1 MMFTAE
7 RLKYVDEYY
16 FSKKMREINN
26 YISSGRPIIN
36 MAIGSPDL
44 SPSLEVK
51 QALSESIG
59 DHRSSMYQSYN
70 GLLELREAISNFY
83 YKQYGVEIN
92 PTDEILPLMGSK
104 EGVMHISMA
113 FLNKGDRVL
122 IPNPGYPTYRAVS
135 KLLGA
140 EVLNYNLS
148 EENNWYPKMDDLE
161 SLNPK
166 NIKLMWI
173 NYPHMPT
180 GADFD
185 EKKLNELIF
194 WAKKNN
200 IILIN
205 DNPYSFIL
213 NKKPRSI
220 LTLKNSKGVAIELN
234 SLSKSF
240 NMAGWRVGMMV
251 GESKYIDAVLKVK
264 SNFDSGMFYCVQ
276 HGAIKALAS
285 SQKWFDSLN
294 KEYFKRRKLAEQIA
308 TKLKLS
314 FSKNGVGMFI
324 WCKILNG
331 SLKSEDFVDHL
342 LDKYNFFISPGS
354 IFGSQGEGY
363 VRISLCTDTKK
374 MNEVLKRLRS

>member
-1 MMFTAE
+1 MFTAE

-16 FSKKMREINN
+16 FSKKMREINS

-51 QALSESIG
+51 QALSESI
-59 DHRSSMYQSYN
+59 DHQRSSMYQSYV
-70 GLLELREAISNFY
+70 GLPELREAISSFY

-92 PTDEILPLMGSK
+92 PHNEILPLMGSK

-113 FLNKGDRVL
+113 FLNKGDGVL
-122 IPNPGYPTYRAVS
+122 IPNPGYPTYAAVT

-140 EVLNYNLS
+140 ETFYYSLS
-148 EENNWYPKMDDLE
+148 EENNWYPKMVDLN
-161 SLNPK
+161 SLNTK

-180 GADFD
+180 GADFC
-185 EKKLNELIF
+185 EKKLNELIS
-194 WAKKNN
+194 WAKKND

-220 LTLKNSKGVAIELN
+220 LSLKNSKRVAIELN

-251 GESKYIDAVLKVK
+251 GQSKFIDAVLKVK

-285 SQKWFDSLN
+285 SQKWFENLN
-294 KEYFKRRKLAEQIA
+294 KEYYKRRKLAEEIA
-308 TKLKLS
+308 SELNLS
-314 FSKNGVGMFI
+314 YSKNGVGMFI
-324 WCKILNG
+324 WCKMLND
-331 SLKSEDFVDHL
+331 SLKSEEFIDHL

-363 VRISLCTDTKK
+363 VRISLCTDTRK
-374 MNEVLKRLRS
+374 MNQVLKRLKS

>member
-1 MMFTAE
+1 MFTAE

-16 FSKKMREINN
+16 FSKKMREVNS

-51 QALSESIG
+51 QALSESI
-59 DHRSSMYQSYN
+59 DHQRSSMYQSYI
-70 GLLELREAISNFY
+70 GLPELREAISNFY
-83 YKQYGVEIN
+83 DKQYGVEIN
-92 PTDEILPLMGSK
+92 PNNEILPLMGSK
-104 EGVMHISMA
+104 EGIMHISMA
-113 FLNKGDRVL
+113 FLNKSDGVL
-122 IPNPGYPTYRAVS
+122 IPNPGYPTYGAVS

-140 EVLNYNLS
+140 EIFYYGLS
-148 EENNWYPKMDDLE
+148 KENNWYPKMYDLNT
-161 SLNPK
+161 LDTK

-180 GADFD
+180 GADFC
-185 EKKLNELIF
+185 EKKLNELIS
-194 WAKKNN
+194 WAYKND

-220 LTLKNSKGVAIELN
+220 LSLKNSKGIAIELN

-251 GESKYIDAVLKVK
+251 GESKFIDAVLKVK

-276 HGAIKALAS
+276 YGAIRALAS
-285 SQKWFDSLN
+285 SHKWFETLN
-294 KEYFKRRKLAEQIA
+294 KEYYKRRKLAEEIVSE
-308 TKLKLS
+308 LKLS
-314 FSKNGVGMFI
+314 YSKNGVGMFI
-324 WCKILNG
+324 WCKMLDE
-331 SLKSEDFVDHL
+331 SLKSHDFVDHL
-342 LDKYNFFISPGS
+342 LDKYNFFVCPGS

-374 MNEVLKRLRS
+374 MNEVLKRLKS

>member
-1 MMFTAE
+1 MFTAE

-16 FSKKMREINN
+16 FSKKMREINS

-51 QALSESIG
+51 QALSESI
-59 DHRSSMYQSYN
+59 DHQRSSMYQSYV
-70 GLLELREAISNFY
+70 GLPELREAISSFY

-92 PTDEILPLMGSK
+92 PHNEILPLMGSK

-113 FLNKGDRVL
+113 FLNKGDGVL
-122 IPNPGYPTYRAVS
+122 IPNPGYPTYAAVT

-140 EVLNYNLS
+140 ETFYYSLS
-148 EENNWYPKMDDLE
+148 EENNWYPKMVDLN
-161 SLNPK
+161 SLNTK

-180 GADFD
+180 GADFC
-185 EKKLNELIF
+185 EKKLNELIS
-194 WAKKNN
+194 WAKKND

-220 LTLKNSKGVAIELN
+220 LSLKNSKRVAIELN

-251 GESKYIDAVLKVK
+251 GQSKFIDAVLKVK

-276 HGAIKALAS
+276 YGAIRALAS
-285 SQKWFDSLN
+285 SHKWFETLN
-294 KEYFKRRKLAEQIA
+294 KEYYKRRKLAEEIA
-308 TKLKLS
+308 SELNLS
-314 FSKNGVGMFI
+314 YSKNGVGMFI
-324 WCKILNG
+324 WCKMLDD
-331 SLKSEDFVDHL
+331 SLKSEEFIDHL

-363 VRISLCTDTKK
+363 VRISLCTDTRK
-374 MNEVLKRLRS
+374 MNQVLKRLKS

>member
-1 MMFTAE
+1 MFTAE

-16 FSKKMREINN
+16 FSKKMREINS

-51 QALSESIG
+51 QALSESI
-59 DHRSSMYQSYN
+59 DHQRSSMYQSYV
-70 GLLELREAISNFY
+70 GLPELREAISSFY

-92 PTDEILPLMGSK
+92 PHNEILPQMGSK

-113 FLNKGDRVL
+113 FLNKGDGVL
-122 IPNPGYPTYRAVS
+122 IPNPGYPTYAAVT

-140 EVLNYNLS
+140 ETFYYSLS
-148 EENNWYPKMDDLE
+148 EENNWYPKMVDLN
-161 SLNPK
+161 SLNTK

-180 GADFD
+180 GADFC
-185 EKKLNELIF
+185 EKKLNELIS
-194 WAKKNN
+194 WAKKND

-220 LTLKNSKGVAIELN
+220 LSLKNSKRVAIELN

-251 GESKYIDAVLKVK
+251 GQSKFIDAVLKVK

-285 SQKWFDSLN
+285 SQKWFESLN
-294 KEYFKRRKLAEQIA
+294 KEYYKRRKLAEEIA
-308 TKLKLS
+308 SELNLS
-314 FSKNGVGMFI
+314 YSKNGVGMFI
-324 WCKILNG
+324 WCKMLDD
-331 SLKSEDFVDHL
+331 SLKSEEFIDHL

-363 VRISLCTDTKK
+363 VRISLCTDTRK
-374 MNEVLKRLRS
+374 MNQVLKRLKS

>member
-1 MMFTAE
+1 MFTAE

-16 FSKKMREINN
+16 FSKKMREVNS

-51 QALSESIG
+51 QALSESI
-59 DHRSSMYQSYN
+59 DHQRSSMYQSYV
-70 GLLELREAISNFY
+70 GLPELRGAISNFY
-83 YKQYGVEIN
+83 NKQYGVEIN
-92 PTDEILPLMGSK
+92 PLNEILPLMGSK

-113 FLNKGDRVL
+113 FLNKGDGVL
-122 IPNPGYPTYRAVS
+122 IPNPGYPTYGAVS

-140 EVLNYNLS
+140 DIFYYSLS
-148 EENNWYPKMDDLE
+148 EKNNWYPKMDDLE
-161 SLNPK
+161 NLNPK

-185 EKKLNELIF
+185 EKKLNELIS
-194 WAKKNN
+194 WAHKND

-220 LTLKNSKGVAIELN
+220 LSLKNSKGVAIELN

-251 GESKYIDAVLKVK
+251 GESKFIDAVLKVK

-276 HGAIKALAS
+276 YGAIRALAS
-285 SQKWFDSLN
+285 SHKWFETLN
-294 KEYFKRRKLAEQIA
+294 KEYYKRRKLVEEIA
-308 TKLKLS
+308 SELNLS
-314 FSKNGVGMFI
+314 YSKNGVGMFI
-324 WCKILNG
+324 WCKMLDE

-363 VRISLCTDTKK
+363 VRISLCTETKN
-374 MNEVLKRLRS
+374 MNEVLKRLRI

>member
-1 MMFTAE
+1 MFAAQ

-36 MAIGSPDL
+36 MAIGNPDL
-44 SPSLEVK
+44 SPSVEVK
-51 QALSESIG
+51 QALLESIG
-59 DHRSSMYQSYN
+59 DQKSSMYQSYI
-70 GLLELREAISNFY
+70 GLPELREAISNFY
-83 YKQYGVEIN
+83 YKKYNVEIN
-92 PTDEILPLMGSK
+92 PLNEILPLMGSK

-113 FLNKGDRVL
+113 FLNMGDGVL
-122 IPNPGYPTYRAVS
+122 IPNPGYPTYGAVS

-140 EVLNYNLS
+140 EIFYYNLS

-161 SLNPK
+161 RLNPK

-180 GADFD
+180 GADFE
-185 EKKLNELIF
+185 EKKLNKLIS
-194 WAKKNN
+194 WAKKND

-220 LTLKNSKGVAIELN
+220 LSIKSSKGVVIELN

-251 GESKYIDAVLKVK
+251 GESKHIDAVLKVK

-294 KEYFKRRKLAEQIA
+294 KEYSKRRKLAEEIA
-308 TKLKLS
+308 SELNLS
-314 FSKNGVGMFI
+314 YSKNGVGMFI
-324 WCKILNG
+324 WGKILNR
-331 SLKSEDFVDHL
+331 SFKSEDFVDHL

-363 VRISLCTDTKK
+363 VRISLCTETKK
-374 MNEVLKRLRS
+374 MNEVLKRLRT

>member
-1 MMFTAE
+1 MFTAE

-16 FSKKMREINN
+16 FSKKMREINS

-51 QALSESIG
+51 QALSESI
-59 DHRSSMYQSYN
+59 DHQRSSMYQSYV
-70 GLLELREAISNFY
+70 GLPELREAISSFY

-92 PTDEILPLMGSK
+92 PHNEILPLMGSK

-113 FLNKGDRVL
+113 FLNKGDGVL
-122 IPNPGYPTYRAVS
+122 IPNPGYPTYAAVT

-140 EVLNYNLS
+140 ETFYYSLS
-148 EENNWYPKMDDLE
+148 EENNWYPKMVDLN
-161 SLNPK
+161 SLNTK

-180 GADFD
+180 GADFC
-185 EKKLNELIF
+185 EKKLNELIS
-194 WAKKNN
+194 WAKKND

-220 LTLKNSKGVAIELN
+220 LSLKNSKRVAIELN

-251 GESKYIDAVLKVK
+251 GQSKFIDAVLKVK

-285 SQKWFDSLN
+285 SQKWFETLN
-294 KEYFKRRKLAEQIA
+294 KEYYKRRKLAEEIA
-308 TKLKLS
+308 SELNLS
-314 FSKNGVGMFI
+314 YSKNGVGMFI
-324 WCKILNG
+324 WCKMLDD
-331 SLKSEDFVDHL
+331 SFKSEEFIDHL

-363 VRISLCTDTKK
+363 VRISLCTDTRK
-374 MNEVLKRLRS
+374 MNQVLKRLKS

>member
-1 MMFTAE
+1 MFTAE

-16 FSKKMREINN
+16 FSKKMREVNG

-51 QALSESIG
+51 QALSESI
-59 DHRSSMYQSYN
+59 DHQRSSMYQSYN
-70 GLLELREAISNFY
+70 GLPELREAISNFY
-83 YKQYGVEIN
+83 NKQYGVEIN
-92 PTDEILPLMGSK
+92 PHNEILPLMGSK
-104 EGVMHISMA
+104 EGIMHISMA
-113 FLNKGDRVL
+113 FLNKRDGVL
-122 IPNPGYPTYRAVS
+122 IPNPGYPTYGAVS

-140 EVLNYNLS
+140 EIFYYSLS
-148 EENNWYPKMDDLE
+148 KENNWYPKMDDLNT
-161 SLNPK
+161 LNTK

-173 NYPHMPT
+173 NYPNMPT
-180 GADFD
+180 GADFC
-185 EKKLNELIF
+185 EKKLNELIS
-194 WAKKNN
+194 WAHKND

-220 LTLKNSKGVAIELN
+220 LSLKNSKGIAIELN

-251 GESKYIDAVLKVK
+251 GESKFIDAVLKVK

-285 SQKWFDSLN
+285 SQKWFETLN
-294 KEYFKRRKLAEQIA
+294 KEYYKRRKLAEEIA
-308 TKLKLS
+308 SELNLS
-314 FSKNGVGMFI
+314 YSKNGVGMFI
-324 WCKILNG
+324 WCKMLDE
-331 SLKSEDFVDHL
+331 SLKSEEFIDHL

-363 VRISLCTDTKK
+363 VRISLCTDTRK
-374 MNEVLKRLRS
+374 MNQVLKRLKS

>member
-1 MMFTAE
+1 MFTAE

-16 FSKKMREINN
+16 FSKKMREVNS

-51 QALSESIG
+51 QALSESI
-59 DHRSSMYQSYN
+59 DHQRSSMYQSYV
-70 GLLELREAISNFY
+70 GLPELRGAISNFY
-83 YKQYGVEIN
+83 NKQYGVEIN
-92 PTDEILPLMGSK
+92 PLNEILPLMGSK

-113 FLNKGDRVL
+113 FLNKGDGVL
-122 IPNPGYPTYRAVS
+122 IPNPGYPTYGAVS

-140 EVLNYNLS
+140 DIFYYSLS
-148 EENNWYPKMDDLE
+148 EKNNWYPKMDDLE
-161 SLNPK
+161 NLNPK
-166 NIKLMWI
+166 SIKLMWI

-185 EKKLNELIF
+185 EKKLNELIS
-194 WAKKNN
+194 WAHKND

-220 LTLKNSKGVAIELN
+220 LSLKNSKGVAIELN

-251 GESKYIDAVLKVK
+251 GESKFIDAVLKVK

-276 HGAIKALAS
+276 YGAIRALAS
-285 SQKWFDSLN
+285 SHKWFETLN
-294 KEYFKRRKLAEQIA
+294 KEYYKRRKLVEEIA
-308 TKLKLS
+308 SELNLS
-314 FSKNGVGMFI
+314 YSKNGVGMFI
-324 WCKILNG
+324 WCKMLDE

-363 VRISLCTDTKK
+363 VRISLCTETKN
-374 MNEVLKRLRS
+374 MNEVLKRLRI

>member
-1 MMFTAE
+1 MFTAE

-16 FSKKMREINN
+16 FSKKMREVNS

-51 QALSESIG
+51 QALSESI
-59 DHRSSMYQSYN
+59 DHQRSSMYQSYI
-70 GLLELREAISNFY
+70 GLPELREAISNFY
-83 YKQYGVEIN
+83 DKQYGVEIN
-92 PTDEILPLMGSK
+92 PNNEILPLMGSK
-104 EGVMHISMA
+104 EGIMHISMA
-113 FLNKGDRVL
+113 FLNKSDGVL
-122 IPNPGYPTYRAVS
+122 IPNPGYPTYGAVS

-140 EVLNYNLS
+140 EIFYYGLS
-148 EENNWYPKMDDLE
+148 KENNWYPKMDDLNT
-161 SLNPK
+161 LDTK

-180 GADFD
+180 GADFS
-185 EKKLNELIF
+185 EKKLNELISL
-194 WAKKNN
+194 AYKND

-213 NKKPRSI
+213 NKKPSSI
-220 LTLKNSKGVAIELN
+220 LSLKNSKGVALELN

-251 GESKYIDAVLKVK
+251 GESKFIDAVLKVK

-276 HGAIKALAS
+276 YGAIRALAS
-285 SQKWFDSLN
+285 SYKWFETLN
-294 KEYFKRRKLAEQIA
+294 KEYYKRRKLAEEIA
-308 TKLKLS
+308 SQLNLS
-314 FSKNGVGMFI
+314 YSKNGVGMFI
-324 WCKILNG
+324 WCKMLDE

-342 LDKYNFFISPGS
+342 LDKYNFFVCPGS

-374 MNEVLKRLRS
+374 MNEVLKRLKS

>member
-1 MMFTAE
+1 MFTAE

-16 FSKKMREINN
+16 FSKKMREISN

-36 MAIGSPDL
+36 MAIGNPDL
-44 SPSLEVK
+44 SPSVEVK
-51 QALSESIG
+51 QALLESIG
-59 DHRSSMYQSYN
+59 DQKSSMYQSYI
-70 GLLELREAISNFY
+70 GLPELRKAISNFY
-83 YKQYGVEIN
+83 YKKYGVEIN
-92 PTDEILPLMGSK
+92 PLNEILPLMGSK

-113 FLNKGDRVL
+113 FLNRGDGVL
-122 IPNPGYPTYRAVS
+122 IPNPGYPTYGAVS

-140 EVLNYNLS
+140 EVFYYSLS
-148 EENNWYPKMDDLE
+148 EENNWYPKMDYLE

-185 EKKLNELIF
+185 EKKLKKLIS
-194 WAKKNN
+194 WAKKND

-213 NKKPRSI
+213 NNKPRSI
-220 LTLKNSKGVAIELN
+220 LSIKSSKGVAIELN

-240 NMAGWRVGMMV
+240 NMAGWRVGMML
-251 GESKYIDAVLKVK
+251 GDSKYIDAVLKVK

-294 KEYFKRRKLAEQIA
+294 KEYSKRRKLVEQIA
-308 TKLKLS
+308 SELNLS
-314 FSKNGVGMFI
+314 YSKNGVGMFI

-331 SLKSEDFVDHL
+331 SIKSEDFVDHL

-363 VRISLCTDTKK
+363 VRISLCTETKK
-374 MNEVLKRLRS
+374 INEVLKRLRT

>member
-1 MMFTAE
+1 MFPAE

-51 QALSESIG
+51 QSLLESIG
-59 DHRSSMYQSYN
+59 DQKSSMYQSYI
-70 GLLELREAISNFY
+70 GLPELREAISNFY
-83 YKQYGVEIN
+83 HKKYRVELN
-92 PTDEILPLMGSK
+92 PLNEILPLMGSK
-104 EGVMHISMA
+104 EGIMHISMA
-113 FLNKGDRVL
+113 FLNEGDGVL
-122 IPNPGYPTYRAVS
+122 IPNPGYPTYGAVS

-140 EVLNYNLS
+140 EIFYYNLS
-148 EENNWYPKMDDLE
+148 AENNWYPKMDDLE
-161 SLNPK
+161 SLNSK
-166 NIKLMWI
+166 NIKLMWM

-185 EKKLNELIF
+185 EKKLNKLIF
-194 WAKKNN
+194 WAKKND

-220 LTLKNSKGVAIELN
+220 LSIKSSKGVVVELN

-285 SQKWFDSLN
+285 SQKWFDRLN
-294 KEYFKRRKLAEQIA
+294 KEYYKRRKLAEEIA
-308 TKLKLS
+308 SELNLS
-314 FSKNGVGMFI
+314 YSKKSVGMFI
-324 WCKILNG
+324 WGKILNG

-363 VRISLCTDTKK
+363 VRISLCTEQKK
-374 MNEVLKRLRS
+374 MNEVLKRLRT

>member
-1 MMFTAE
+1 MFTAE

-16 FSKKMREINN
+16 FSKKMREVNS

-51 QALSESIG
+51 QALSESI
-59 DHRSSMYQSYN
+59 DHQRSSMYQSYV
-70 GLLELREAISNFY
+70 GLPELRGAISDFY
-83 YKQYGVEIN
+83 NKQYGVEIN
-92 PTDEILPLMGSK
+92 PLNEILPLMGSK

-113 FLNKGDRVL
+113 FLNMGDGVL
-122 IPNPGYPTYRAVS
+122 IPNPGYPTYGAVS

-140 EVLNYNLS
+140 EIFYYSLS
-148 EENNWYPKMDDLE
+148 EKNNWYPKMDDLE
-161 SLNPK
+161 NLNPK

-185 EKKLNELIF
+185 EKKLNELIS
-194 WAKKNN
+194 WAYKND

-220 LTLKNSKGVAIELN
+220 LSLKNSKGVAIELN

-251 GESKYIDAVLKVK
+251 GESKFIDAVLKVK

-276 HGAIKALAS
+276 YGAIRALAS
-285 SQKWFDSLN
+285 SHKWFETLN
-294 KEYFKRRKLAEQIA
+294 KEYYKRRKLAEEIA
-308 TKLKLS
+308 SELNLS
-314 FSKNGVGMFI
+314 YSKNGVGMFI
-324 WCKILNG
+324 WCKMLDE

-363 VRISLCTDTKK
+363 VRISLCTETKN
-374 MNEVLKRLRS
+374 MNEVLKRLRI

>member
-1 MMFTAE
+1 MFTAE

-16 FSKKMREINN
+16 FSKKMREISS

-36 MAIGSPDL
+36 MAIGNPDL
-44 SPSLEVK
+44 SPSVEVK
-51 QALSESIG
+51 QALLESIG
-59 DHRSSMYQSYN
+59 DQKSSMYQSYI
-70 GLLELREAISNFY
+70 GLPELRKAISNFY
-83 YKQYGVEIN
+83 YKKYGVEIN
-92 PTDEILPLMGSK
+92 PLNEILPLMGSK

-113 FLNKGDRVL
+113 FLNRGDGVL
-122 IPNPGYPTYRAVS
+122 IPNPGYPTYGAVS

-140 EVLNYNLS
+140 EVFYYSLS
-148 EENNWYPKMDDLE
+148 EENNWYPKMDYLE

-185 EKKLNELIF
+185 EKKLKKLIS
-194 WAKKNN
+194 WAKKND

-213 NKKPRSI
+213 NNKPRSI
-220 LTLKNSKGVAIELN
+220 LSIKSSKGVAIELN

-240 NMAGWRVGMMV
+240 NMAGWRVGMML
-251 GESKYIDAVLKVK
+251 GDSKYIDAVLKVK

-294 KEYFKRRKLAEQIA
+294 KEYSKRRKLVEQIA
-308 TKLKLS
+308 SELNLS
-314 FSKNGVGMFI
+314 YSKNGVGMFI

-331 SLKSEDFVDHL
+331 SIKSEDFVDHL

-363 VRISLCTDTKK
+363 VRISLCTETKK
-374 MNEVLKRLRS
+374 INEVLKRLRT

>member
-1 MMFTAE
+1 MFTAE

-16 FSKKMREINN
+16 FSKKMREINS

-51 QALSESIG
+51 QALSESI
-59 DHRSSMYQSYN
+59 DHQRSSMYQSYV
-70 GLLELREAISNFY
+70 GLPELREAISNFY

-92 PTDEILPLMGSK
+92 PHNEILPLMGSK

-113 FLNKGDRVL
+113 FLNKGDGVL
-122 IPNPGYPTYRAVS
+122 IPNPGYPTYAAVT

-140 EVLNYNLS
+140 ETFYYSLS
-148 EENNWYPKMDDLE
+148 EENNWYPKMVDLN
-161 SLNPK
+161 SLNTK

-180 GADFD
+180 GADFC
-185 EKKLNELIF
+185 EKKLNELIS
-194 WAKKNN
+194 WAKKND

-220 LTLKNSKGVAIELN
+220 LSLKNSKRVAIELN

-251 GESKYIDAVLKVK
+251 GQSKFIDAVLKVK

-285 SQKWFDSLN
+285 SQKWFESLN
-294 KEYFKRRKLAEQIA
+294 KEYYKRRKLAEEIA
-308 TKLKLS
+308 SELNLS
-314 FSKNGVGMFI
+314 YSKNGVGMFI
-324 WCKILNG
+324 WCKMLDD
-331 SLKSEDFVDHL
+331 SLKSEEFIDHL

-363 VRISLCTDTKK
+363 VRISLCTDTRK
-374 MNEVLKRLRS
+374 MNQVLKRLKS

>member
-1 MMFTAE
+1 MFTAE

-16 FSKKMREINN
+16 FSKKMREINS

-51 QALSESIG
+51 QALSESI
-59 DHRSSMYQSYN
+59 DHQRSSMYQSYV
-70 GLLELREAISNFY
+70 GLPELREAISNFY

-92 PTDEILPLMGSK
+92 PHNEILPLMGSK

-113 FLNKGDRVL
+113 FLNKGDGVL
-122 IPNPGYPTYRAVS
+122 IPNPGYPTYAAVT

-140 EVLNYNLS
+140 ETFYYSLS
-148 EENNWYPKMDDLE
+148 EENNWYPKMVDLN
-161 SLNPK
+161 SLNTK

-180 GADFD
+180 GADFC
-185 EKKLNELIF
+185 EKKLNELIS
-194 WAKKNN
+194 WAKKND

-220 LTLKNSKGVAIELN
+220 LSLKNSKRVAIELN

-251 GESKYIDAVLKVK
+251 GQSKFIDAVLKVK

-285 SQKWFDSLN
+285 SQKWFENLN
-294 KEYFKRRKLAEQIA
+294 KEYYKRRKLAEEIA
-308 TKLKLS
+308 SELNLS
-314 FSKNGVGMFI
+314 YSKNGVGMFI
-324 WCKILNG
+324 WCKMLDD
-331 SLKSEDFVDHL
+331 SLKSEEFIDHL

-363 VRISLCTDTKK
+363 VRISLCTDTRK
-374 MNEVLKRLRS
+374 MNQVLKRLKS

>member
-1 MMFTAE
+1 MFTAE

-16 FSKKMREINN
+16 FSKKMREINS

-51 QALSESIG
+51 QALSESI
-59 DHRSSMYQSYN
+59 DHQRSSMYQSYV
-70 GLLELREAISNFY
+70 GLPELREAISSFY

-92 PTDEILPLMGSK
+92 PHNEILPLMGSK

-113 FLNKGDRVL
+113 FLNKGDGVL
-122 IPNPGYPTYRAVS
+122 IPNPGYPTYAAVT

-140 EVLNYNLS
+140 ETFYYSLS
-148 EENNWYPKMDDLE
+148 EENNWYPKMVDLN
-161 SLNPK
+161 SLNTK

-180 GADFD
+180 GADFC
-185 EKKLNELIF
+185 EKKLNELIS
-194 WAKKNN
+194 WAKKND

-220 LTLKNSKGVAIELN
+220 LSLKNSKRVAIELN

-251 GESKYIDAVLKVK
+251 GQSKFIDAVLKVK

-285 SQKWFDSLN
+285 SQKWFESLN
-294 KEYFKRRKLAEQIA
+294 KEYYKRRKLAEEIA
-308 TKLKLS
+308 SELNLS
-314 FSKNGVGMFI
+314 YSKNGVGKFI
-324 WCKILNG
+324 WCKMLDD
-331 SLKSEDFVDHL
+331 SLKSEEFIDHL

-363 VRISLCTDTKK
+363 VRISLCTDTRK
-374 MNEVLKRLRS
+374 MNQVLKRLKS

>member
-1 MMFTAE
+1 MFTAE

-44 SPSLEVK
+44 SPSPEVK
-51 QALSESIG
+51 QALSESIR
-59 DHRSSMYQSYN
+59 DERSSMYQSYI
-70 GLLELREAISNFY
+70 GLPELRKAISKFY
-83 YKQYGVEIN
+83 FKQYGVDLNSI
-92 PTDEILPLMGSK
+92 DEILPLMGSK

-113 FLNKGDRVL
+113 FLNKGDGVL
-122 IPNPGYPTYRAVS
+122 IPNPGYPTYGAVS

-140 EVLNYNLS
+140 EIFYYNLS
-148 EENNWYPKMDDLE
+148 AENNWYPKMDDLE

-166 NIKLMWI
+166 NIKLMWM

-185 EKKLNELIF
+185 EKKLNKLIF
-194 WAKKNN
+194 WAKKND

-220 LTLKNSKGVAIELN
+220 LSIKSSKGVVVELN

-294 KEYFKRRKLAEQIA
+294 KEYSKRRKLAEQIA
-308 TKLKLS
+308 SELNLS
-314 FSKNGVGMFI
+314 YSKKSVGMFI
-324 WCKILNG
+324 WGKILNG

-363 VRISLCTDTKK
+363 VRISLCTEPKK
-374 MNEVLKRLRS
+374 MKEVLKRLRT

>member
-1 MMFTAE
+1 MFTAE

-16 FSKKMREINN
+16 FSKKMREISS

-36 MAIGSPDL
+36 MAIGNPDL
-44 SPSLEVK
+44 SPSVEVK
-51 QALSESIG
+51 QALLESIG
-59 DHRSSMYQSYN
+59 DQKSSMYQSYI
-70 GLLELREAISNFY
+70 GLPELRKAISNFY
-83 YKQYGVEIN
+83 YKKYGVEIN
-92 PTDEILPLMGSK
+92 PLNEILPLMGSK

-113 FLNKGDRVL
+113 FLNRGDGVL
-122 IPNPGYPTYRAVS
+122 IPNPGYPTYGAVS

-140 EVLNYNLS
+140 EVFYYNLS
-148 EENNWYPKMDDLE
+148 EKNNWYPKMDYLE

-185 EKKLNELIF
+185 EKKLKKLIS
-194 WAKKNN
+194 WAKKND

-213 NKKPRSI
+213 NNKPRSI
-220 LTLKNSKGVAIELN
+220 LSIKSSKGVAIELN

-240 NMAGWRVGMMV
+240 NMAGWRVGMML
-251 GESKYIDAVLKVK
+251 GDSKYIDAVLKVK

-294 KEYFKRRKLAEQIA
+294 KEYSKRRKLVEQIA
-308 TKLKLS
+308 SELNLS
-314 FSKNGVGMFI
+314 YSKNGVGMFI

-331 SLKSEDFVDHL
+331 SIKSEDFVDHL

-363 VRISLCTDTKK
+363 VRISLCTETKK
-374 MNEVLKRLRS
+374 INEVLKRLRT

>member
-1 MMFTAE
+1 MFTAE

-16 FSKKMREINN
+16 FSKKMREINS

-51 QALSESIG
+51 QALSESI
-59 DHRSSMYQSYN
+59 DHQRSSMYQSYV
-70 GLLELREAISNFY
+70 GLPELREAISSFY

-92 PTDEILPLMGSK
+92 PHNEILPLMGSK

-113 FLNKGDRVL
+113 FLNKGDGVL
-122 IPNPGYPTYRAVS
+122 IPNPGYPTYAAVT

-140 EVLNYNLS
+140 ETFYYSLS
-148 EENNWYPKMDDLE
+148 EENNWYPKMVDLN
-161 SLNPK
+161 SLNTK

-180 GADFD
+180 GADFC
-185 EKKLNELIF
+185 EKKLNELIS
-194 WAKKNN
+194 WAKKND

-220 LTLKNSKGVAIELN
+220 LSLKNSKRVAIELN

-251 GESKYIDAVLKVK
+251 GQSKFIDAVLKVK

-285 SQKWFDSLN
+285 SQKWFENLN
-294 KEYFKRRKLAEQIA
+294 KENYKRRKLAEEIA
-308 TKLKLS
+308 SELNLS
-314 FSKNGVGMFI
+314 YSKNGVGMFI
-324 WCKILNG
+324 WCKMLDD
-331 SLKSEDFVDHL
+331 SLKSEEFIDHL

-363 VRISLCTDTKK
+363 VRISLCTDTTK
-374 MNEVLKRLRS
+374 MNQVLKRLKS

>member
-1 MMFTAE
+1 MFTAE

-16 FSKKMREINN
+16 FSKKMREINS

-51 QALSESIG
+51 QALSESI
-59 DHRSSMYQSYN
+59 DHQRSSMYQSYV
-70 GLLELREAISNFY
+70 GLPELREAISSFY

-92 PTDEILPLMGSK
+92 PHNEILPLMGSK

-113 FLNKGDRVL
+113 FLNKGDGVL
-122 IPNPGYPTYRAVS
+122 IPNPGYPTYAAVT

-140 EVLNYNLS
+140 ETFYYSLS
-148 EENNWYPKMDDLE
+148 EENNWYPKMVDLN
-161 SLNPK
+161 SLNTK

-180 GADFD
+180 GADFC
-185 EKKLNELIF
+185 EKKLNELIS
-194 WAKKNN
+194 WAKKND

-220 LTLKNSKGVAIELN
+220 LSLKNSKRVAIELN

-251 GESKYIDAVLKVK
+251 GQSKFIDAVLKVK

-276 HGAIKALAS
+276 NGAIKALAS
-285 SQKWFDSLN
+285 SQKWFESLN
-294 KEYFKRRKLAEQIA
+294 KEYYKRRKLAEEIA
-308 TKLKLS
+308 SELNLS
-314 FSKNGVGMFI
+314 YSKNGVGMFI
-324 WCKILNG
+324 WCKMLDD
-331 SLKSEDFVDHL
+331 SLKSEEFIDHL

-363 VRISLCTDTKK
+363 VRISLCTDTRK
-374 MNEVLKRLRS
+374 MNQVLKRLKS

>member
-1 MMFTAE
+1 MFRAQ

-44 SPSLEVK
+44 SPSVEVK
-51 QALSESIG
+51 QALLESIG
-59 DHRSSMYQSYN
+59 DQKSSMYQSYI
-70 GLLELREAISNFY
+70 GLPELREAISNFY
-83 YKQYGVEIN
+83 YKKYNVEIN
-92 PTDEILPLMGSK
+92 PLNEILPLMGSK
-104 EGVMHISMA
+104 EGIMHISMA
-113 FLNKGDRVL
+113 FLNMGDGVL
-122 IPNPGYPTYRAVS
+122 IPNPGYPTYGAVS

-140 EVLNYNLS
+140 EIFYYNLS

-161 SLNPK
+161 RLNPK

-180 GADFD
+180 GADFE
-185 EKKLNELIF
+185 EKKLNKLIS
-194 WAKKNN
+194 WAKKND

-220 LTLKNSKGVAIELN
+220 LSIKSSKGVVIELN

-285 SQKWFDSLN
+285 NQKWFDSLN
-294 KEYFKRRKLAEQIA
+294 KEYSKRRKLAEEIA
-308 TKLKLS
+308 SELNLS
-314 FSKNGVGMFI
+314 YSKNGVGMFI
-324 WCKILNG
+324 WGKILNR
-331 SLKSEDFVDHL
+331 SFKSEDFVDHL

-363 VRISLCTDTKK
+363 VRISLCTETKK
-374 MNEVLKRLRS
+374 MNEVLKRLRT

>member
-1 MMFTAE
+1 MFAAQ

-36 MAIGSPDL
+36 MAIGNPDL
-44 SPSLEVK
+44 SPSVEVK
-51 QALSESIG
+51 QALLESIG
-59 DHRSSMYQSYN
+59 DQKSSMYQSYI
-70 GLLELREAISNFY
+70 GLPELRKAISNFY
-83 YKQYGVEIN
+83 YKKYGVEIN
-92 PTDEILPLMGSK
+92 PLNEILPLMGSK

-113 FLNKGDRVL
+113 FLNRGDGVL
-122 IPNPGYPTYRAVS
+122 IPNPGYPTYGAVS

-140 EVLNYNLS
+140 EVFYYNLS
-148 EENNWYPKMDDLE
+148 EKNNWYPKMDYLE

-185 EKKLNELIF
+185 EKKLKKLIS
-194 WAKKNN
+194 WAKKND

-213 NKKPRSI
+213 NNKPRSI
-220 LTLKNSKGVAIELN
+220 LSIKSSKGVAIELN

-240 NMAGWRVGMMV
+240 NMAGWRVGMML
-251 GESKYIDAVLKVK
+251 GDSKYIDAVLKVK

-294 KEYFKRRKLAEQIA
+294 KEYSKRRKLVEQIA
-308 TKLKLS
+308 SELNLS
-314 FSKNGVGMFI
+314 YSKNGVGMFI
-324 WCKILNG
+324 WCKILNE
-331 SLKSEDFVDHL
+331 SIKSEDFVDHL

-363 VRISLCTDTKK
+363 VRISLCTETKK
-374 MNEVLKRLRS
+374 INEVLKRLRT

>member
-1 MMFTAE
+1 MFTAE

-16 FSKKMREINN
+16 FSKKMREVNS

-51 QALSESIG
+51 QALSESI
-59 DHRSSMYQSYN
+59 DHQRSSMYQSYI
-70 GLLELREAISNFY
+70 GLPELREAISNFY
-83 YKQYGVEIN
+83 NKQYGVEIN
-92 PTDEILPLMGSK
+92 PQNEILPLMGSK
-104 EGVMHISMA
+104 EGIMHISMA
-113 FLNKGDRVL
+113 FLNKRDGVL
-122 IPNPGYPTYRAVS
+122 IPNPGYPTYGAVS

-140 EVLNYNLS
+140 EIFYYSLS
-148 EENNWYPKMDDLE
+148 KENNWYPKMDDLNT
-161 SLNPK
+161 LDTK

-180 GADFD
+180 GADFS
-185 EKKLNELIF
+185 EKKLNELIS
-194 WAKKNN
+194 WAYKND

-220 LTLKNSKGVAIELN
+220 LSLKNSKGVTIELN

-251 GESKYIDAVLKVK
+251 GESKFIDAVLKVK

-276 HGAIKALAS
+276 YGAIRALAS
-285 SQKWFDSLN
+285 SHKWFETLN
-294 KEYFKRRKLAEQIA
+294 KEYYKRRKLAEEIA
-308 TKLKLS
+308 SQLNLS
-314 FSKNGVGMFI
+314 YSKSGVGMFI
-324 WCKILNG
+324 WCKMLDE
-331 SLKSEDFVDHL
+331 SLKSEDFVNHL
-342 LDKYNFFISPGS
+342 LDKYNLFVCPGS

-363 VRISLCTDTKK
+363 VRISLCTTTKK
-374 MNEVLKRLRS
+374 MNEVLKRLKS

>member
-1 MMFTAE
+1 MFRAQ

-16 FSKKMREINN
+16 FSKKMREIND

-44 SPSLEVK
+44 SPSVEVK
-51 QALSESIG
+51 QALLESIG
-59 DHRSSMYQSYN
+59 DQKSSMYQSYI
-70 GLLELREAISNFY
+70 GLPELREAISNFY
-83 YKQYGVEIN
+83 YKKYRVEIN
-92 PTDEILPLMGSK
+92 PLNEILPLMGSK
-104 EGVMHISMA
+104 EGIMHISMA
-113 FLNKGDRVL
+113 FLNMGDGVL
-122 IPNPGYPTYRAVS
+122 IPNPGYPTYGAVS

-140 EVLNYNLS
+140 EIFYYNLS

-161 SLNPK
+161 RLNPK

-180 GADFD
+180 GADFE
-185 EKKLNELIF
+185 EKKLNKLIS
-194 WAKKNN
+194 WAKKND

-220 LTLKNSKGVAIELN
+220 LSIKSSKGVVIELN

-251 GESKYIDAVLKVK
+251 GESKHIDAVLKVK

-294 KEYFKRRKLAEQIA
+294 KEYSKRRKLAEEIA
-308 TKLKLS
+308 SELNLS
-314 FSKNGVGMFI
+314 YSKNGVGMFI
-324 WCKILNG
+324 WGKILNR
-331 SLKSEDFVDHL
+331 SFKSEDFVDHL
-342 LDKYNFFISPGS
+342 LNKYNFFISPGS

-363 VRISLCTDTKK
+363 VRISLCTETKK
-374 MNEVLKRLRS
+374 MNEVLKRLRT

>member
-1 MMFTAE
+1 
-7 RLKYVDEYY
+7 
-16 FSKKMREINN
+16 
-26 YISSGRPIIN
+26 
-36 MAIGSPDL
+36 
-44 SPSLEVK
+44 
-51 QALSESIG
+51 
-59 DHRSSMYQSYN
+59 
-70 GLLELREAISNFY
+70 
-83 YKQYGVEIN
+83 
-92 PTDEILPLMGSK
+92 
-104 EGVMHISMA
+104 
-113 FLNKGDRVL
+113 
-122 IPNPGYPTYRAVS
+122 
-135 KLLGA
+135 
-140 EVLNYNLS
+140 
-148 EENNWYPKMDDLE
+148 
-161 SLNPK
+161 
-166 NIKLMWI
+166 
-173 NYPHMPT
+173 MPT

-185 EKKLNELIF
+185 EKKLNELIL

-308 TKLKLS
+308 DELNLS
-314 FSKNGVGMFI
+314 YYKNGVGMFL
-324 WCKILNG
+324 WCKILND
-331 SLKSEDFVDHL
+331 SLKSEDYVDYL
-342 LDKYNFFISPGS
+342 LDKYDFFVSPGS

-374 MNEVLKRLRS
+374 MNQVLKRLKS

>member
-1 MMFTAE
+1 MFTAE

-16 FSKKMREINN
+16 FSKKLREINN

-59 DHRSSMYQSYN
+59 NKRSSMYQSYI
-70 GLLELREAISNFY
+70 GLLELRESISNFY

-92 PTDEILPLMGSK
+92 PHNEILPLMGSK

-113 FLNKGDRVL
+113 FLNKGDGVL
-122 IPNPGYPTYRAVS
+122 IPNPGYPTYGAVS
-135 KLLGA
+135 KLLEA
-140 EVLNYNLS
+140 EISYYNLS
-148 EENNWYPKMDDLE
+148 EENNWYPKMDDLNV
-161 SLNPK
+161 LDTK

-173 NYPHMPT
+173 NYPNMPT
-180 GADFD
+180 GADFC
-185 EKKLNELIF
+185 EKKINKLIS
-194 WAKKNN
+194 WAKKND

-220 LTLKNSKGVAIELN
+220 LSLKNSKKVAIELN

-285 SQKWFDSLN
+285 SQKWFENLN
-294 KEYFKRRKLAEQIA
+294 KEYYKRRKLAEEIA
-308 TKLKLS
+308 SKLNLS

-324 WCKILNG
+324 WCKILDR
-331 SLKSEDFVDHL
+331 SIKSEDFVDHL

-354 IFGSQGEGY
+354 IFGSHGEGY
-363 VRISLCTDTKK
+363 VRISLCPDTKK
-374 MNEVLKRLRS
+374 MNEVIKRLKS

>member
-1 MMFTAE
+1 MFTAE

-16 FSKKMREINN
+16 FSKKMREINS

-51 QALSESIG
+51 QALSESIN
-59 DHRSSMYQSYN
+59 HQRSSMYQSYV
-70 GLLELREAISNFY
+70 GLPELREAISSFY

-92 PTDEILPLMGSK
+92 PHNEILPLMGSK

-113 FLNKGDRVL
+113 FLNKGDGVL
-122 IPNPGYPTYRAVS
+122 IPNPGYPTYAAVT

-140 EVLNYNLS
+140 ETFYYSLS
-148 EENNWYPKMDDLE
+148 EENNWYPKMVDLN
-161 SLNPK
+161 SLNTK

-180 GADFD
+180 GADFC
-185 EKKLNELIF
+185 EKKLNELIS
-194 WAKKNN
+194 WAKKND

-220 LTLKNSKGVAIELN
+220 LSLKNSKRVAIELN

-251 GESKYIDAVLKVK
+251 GQSKFIDAVLKVK

-285 SQKWFDSLN
+285 SQKWFETLN
-294 KEYFKRRKLAEQIA
+294 KEYYKRRKLAEEIA
-308 TKLKLS
+308 SELNLS
-314 FSKNGVGMFI
+314 YSKNGVGMFI
-324 WCKILNG
+324 WCKMLDD
-331 SLKSEDFVDHL
+331 SLKSEEFIDHL

-374 MNEVLKRLRS
+374 MNQVLKRLKS

>member
-1 MMFTAE
+1 MFTAD

-16 FSKKMREINN
+16 FSKKMREVNS

-51 QALSESIG
+51 QALSESI
-59 DHRSSMYQSYN
+59 DHHRSSMYQSYI

-83 YKQYGVEIN
+83 NKQYGVEIN
-92 PTDEILPLMGSK
+92 PHNEILPLMGSK
-104 EGVMHISMA
+104 EGIMHISMA
-113 FLNKGDRVL
+113 FLNKRDGVL
-122 IPNPGYPTYRAVS
+122 IPNPGYPTYGAVS

-140 EVLNYNLS
+140 EIFYYSLS
-148 EENNWYPKMDDLE
+148 KENNWYPKMDDLNT
-161 SLNPK
+161 LDTK

-180 GADFD
+180 GADFS
-185 EKKLNELIF
+185 EKKLNELIS
-194 WAKKNN
+194 WAYKND

-220 LTLKNSKGVAIELN
+220 LSLKNSNGVALELN

-251 GESKYIDAVLKVK
+251 GESKFIDAVLKVK

-276 HGAIKALAS
+276 YGAIRALAS
-285 SQKWFDSLN
+285 SHKWFETLN
-294 KEYFKRRKLAEQIA
+294 KEYYKRRKIAEEIA
-308 TKLKLS
+308 RELNLS
-314 FSKNGVGMFI
+314 YSKNGVGMFI
-324 WCKILNG
+324 WCKMLDE
-331 SLKSEDFVDHL
+331 SQKSEDFVDHL
-342 LDKYNFFISPGS
+342 LDKYNFFVCPGS

-374 MNEVLKRLRS
+374 MNEVLKRLKS

>member
-1 MMFTAE
+1 MFTAE

-16 FSKKMREINN
+16 FSKKMREINS

-51 QALSESIG
+51 QALSESI
-59 DHRSSMYQSYN
+59 DHQRSSMYQSYV
-70 GLLELREAISNFY
+70 GLPELREAISSFY

-92 PTDEILPLMGSK
+92 PHNEILPLMGSK

-113 FLNKGDRVL
+113 FLNKGDGVL
-122 IPNPGYPTYRAVS
+122 IPNPGYPTYAAVT

-140 EVLNYNLS
+140 ETFYYSLS
-148 EENNWYPKMDDLE
+148 EENNWYPKMVDLN
-161 SLNPK
+161 SLNTK

-173 NYPHMPT
+173 NYPNMPT
-180 GADFD
+180 GADFC
-185 EKKLNELIF
+185 EKKLNELIS
-194 WAKKNN
+194 WAKKND

-220 LTLKNSKGVAIELN
+220 LSLKNSKRVAIELN

-251 GESKYIDAVLKVK
+251 GQSKFIDAVLKVK

-285 SQKWFDSLN
+285 SQKWFENLN
-294 KEYFKRRKLAEQIA
+294 KEYYKRRKLAEEIA
-308 TKLKLS
+308 SELNLS
-314 FSKNGVGMFI
+314 YSKNGVGMFI
-324 WCKILNG
+324 WCKMLDD
-331 SLKSEDFVDHL
+331 SLKSEEFIDHL

-363 VRISLCTDTKK
+363 VRISLCTDTRK
-374 MNEVLKRLRS
+374 MNQVLKRLKS

>member
-1 MMFTAE
+1 MFRAQ

-16 FSKKMREINN
+16 FSKKMREIND

-44 SPSLEVK
+44 SPSVEVK
-51 QALSESIG
+51 QALLESIG
-59 DHRSSMYQSYN
+59 DQKSSMYQSYI
-70 GLLELREAISNFY
+70 GLPELREAISNFY
-83 YKQYGVEIN
+83 YKKYRVEIN
-92 PTDEILPLMGSK
+92 PLNEILPLMGSK
-104 EGVMHISMA
+104 EGIMHISMA
-113 FLNKGDRVL
+113 FLNMGDGVL
-122 IPNPGYPTYRAVS
+122 IPNPGYPTYGAVS

-140 EVLNYNLS
+140 EIFYYNLS

-161 SLNPK
+161 RLNPK

-180 GADFD
+180 GADFE
-185 EKKLNELIF
+185 EKKLNKLIS
-194 WAKKNN
+194 WAKKND

-220 LTLKNSKGVAIELN
+220 LSIKGSKGVAIELN

-294 KEYFKRRKLAEQIA
+294 KEYSKRRKLAEEIA
-308 TKLKLS
+308 SELNLS
-314 FSKNGVGMFI
+314 YSKNGVGMFI
-324 WCKILNG
+324 WGKILNR
-331 SLKSEDFVDHL
+331 SFKSEDFVDHL
-342 LDKYNFFISPGS
+342 LNKYNFFISPGS

-363 VRISLCTDTKK
+363 VRISLCTETKK
-374 MNEVLKRLRS
+374 MNEVLKRLRT

>member
-1 MMFTAE
+1 MFTAE

-16 FSKKMREINN
+16 FSKKMREINS

-51 QALSESIG
+51 QALSESI
-59 DHRSSMYQSYN
+59 DHHRSSMYQTYV
-70 GLLELREAISNFY
+70 GLPELREAISSFY

-92 PTDEILPLMGSK
+92 PHNEILPLMGSK

-113 FLNKGDRVL
+113 FLNKGDGVL
-122 IPNPGYPTYRAVS
+122 IPNPGYPTYSAVT

-140 EVLNYNLS
+140 ETFYYSLS
-148 EENNWYPKMDDLE
+148 EENNWYPKMVDLN
-161 SLNPK
+161 SLNTK

-180 GADFD
+180 GADFC
-185 EKKLNELIF
+185 EKKLNELIS
-194 WAKKNN
+194 WAKKND

-220 LTLKNSKGVAIELN
+220 LSLKNSKRVAIELN

-251 GESKYIDAVLKVK
+251 GESKFIDAVLKVK

-276 HGAIKALAS
+276 YGAIRALAS
-285 SQKWFDSLN
+285 SHKWFETLN
-294 KEYFKRRKLAEQIA
+294 KEYYKRRKLAEEIA
-308 TKLKLS
+308 SELNLS
-314 FSKNGVGMFI
+314 YSKNGVGMFI
-324 WCKILNG
+324 WCKMLDD
-331 SLKSEDFVDHL
+331 SLKSEEFIDHL

-363 VRISLCTDTKK
+363 VRISLCTDTRK
-374 MNEVLKRLRS
+374 MNQVLKRLKS

>member
-1 MMFTAE
+1 MFTAE

-16 FSKKMREINN
+16 FSKKMREVNS

-51 QALSESIG
+51 QALSESI
-59 DHRSSMYQSYN
+59 DHQRSSMYQSYI
-70 GLLELREAISNFY
+70 GLPELREAISNFY
-83 YKQYGVEIN
+83 DKQYGVEIN
-92 PTDEILPLMGSK
+92 PNNEILPLMGSK
-104 EGVMHISMA
+104 EGIMHISMA
-113 FLNKGDRVL
+113 FLNKRDGVL
-122 IPNPGYPTYRAVS
+122 IPNPGYPTYGAVS

-140 EVLNYNLS
+140 EIFYYSLS
-148 EENNWYPKMDDLE
+148 KENNWYPKMDDLNT
-161 SLNPK
+161 LDTK

-180 GADFD
+180 GADFS
-185 EKKLNELIF
+185 EKKLNELIS
-194 WAKKNN
+194 WAYKND

-220 LTLKNSKGVAIELN
+220 LSLKNSKGVTIELN

-251 GESKYIDAVLKVK
+251 GESKFIDAVLKVK

-276 HGAIKALAS
+276 YGAIRALAS
-285 SQKWFDSLN
+285 SYKWFETLN
-294 KEYFKRRKLAEQIA
+294 KEYYKRRKLAEEIA
-308 TKLKLS
+308 SELNLS
-314 FSKNGVGMFI
+314 YSKNGVGMFI
-324 WCKILNG
+324 WCKMLDE

-342 LDKYNFFISPGS
+342 LDKYNFFVSPGS

-374 MNEVLKRLRS
+374 MNEVLKRLKS

>member
-1 MMFTAE
+1 MFTAE

-16 FSKKMREINN
+16 FSKKMREINS

-51 QALSESIG
+51 QALSESI
-59 DHRSSMYQSYN
+59 DHQRSSMYQSYV
-70 GLLELREAISNFY
+70 GLPELREAISSFY

-92 PTDEILPLMGSK
+92 PHNEILPLMGSK

-113 FLNKGDRVL
+113 FLNKGDGVL
-122 IPNPGYPTYRAVS
+122 IPNPGYPTYAAVT

-140 EVLNYNLS
+140 ETFYYSLS
-148 EENNWYPKMDDLE
+148 EENNWYPKIVDLN
-161 SLNPK
+161 SLNTK

-180 GADFD
+180 GADFC
-185 EKKLNELIF
+185 EKKLNELIS
-194 WAKKNN
+194 WAKKND

-220 LTLKNSKGVAIELN
+220 LSLKNSKRVAIELN

-251 GESKYIDAVLKVK
+251 GQSKFIDAVLKVK

-285 SQKWFDSLN
+285 SQKWFETLN
-294 KEYFKRRKLAEQIA
+294 KEYYKRRKLAEEIA
-308 TKLKLS
+308 SELNLS
-314 FSKNGVGMFI
+314 YSKNGVGMFI
-324 WCKILNG
+324 WCKMLDD
-331 SLKSEDFVDHL
+331 SLKSEEFIDHL

-363 VRISLCTDTKK
+363 VRISLCTDTRK
-374 MNEVLKRLRS
+374 MNQVLKRLKS